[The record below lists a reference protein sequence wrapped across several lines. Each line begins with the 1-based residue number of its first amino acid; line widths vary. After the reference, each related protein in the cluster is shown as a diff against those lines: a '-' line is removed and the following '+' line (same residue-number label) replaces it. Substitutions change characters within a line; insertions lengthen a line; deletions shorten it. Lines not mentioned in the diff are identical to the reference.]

1 MTFSREQ
8 AWAIV
13 CGHVQSESL
22 RRHMLAVEA
31 AMRWYAAQSG
41 ADQDAWGLPG
51 LLHDYDWEIHPTL
64 EEHPQ
69 AGQALLR
76 AAGVPEDVLRCIM
89 SHAHH
94 TNLARETPREQAL
107 FACDELTGL
116 ITACALVRP
125 SRALHDLT
133 TKSVRGK
140 WKDKA
145 FAAGV
150 NRADIEQGARE
161 MNVELW
167 QHVGNVISALQPV
180 AAELGLTGA

>member
-1 MTFSREQ
+1 MLDPSQSDEKLRIEDLRSFKILDTPAEQ
-8 AWAIV
+8 AYDDVVKLASYI
-13 CGHVQSESL
+13 CDTPIALISL
-22 RRHMLAVEA
+22 IDEDRQWFKARV
-31 AMRWYAAQSG
+31 
-41 ADQDAWGLPG
+41 GLP
-51 LLHDYDWEIHPTL
+51 
-64 EEHPQ
+64 
-69 AGQALLR
+69 
-76 AAGVPEDVLRCIM
+76 DV
-89 SHAHH
+89 S
-94 TNLARETPREQAL
+94 ETPREQAL